1 MAEEAKEEAT
11 EKKGGGKGIIIILLV
26 VMILLIIGIGVLTFF
41 LLTSKNH
48 EGGGDSAAAEQ
59 HASAEHGDAKE
70 EVKDGIVRSYSPKY
84 KQYDPPEPGAAP
96 QYFAMEPFVVNFKGQ
111 GQAKFL
117 AVTIKFMTHYPQLV
131 KDMENYRPML
141 RNDITAMLRIQ
152 TYTEL
157 NQDNGQQ
164 VLADKILKIAK
175 ADLEKNNIYPDLLE
189 AVYFDRF
196 VMQ

>member
-1 MAEEAKEEAT
+1 MAEEAKEEAP
-11 EKKGGGKGIIIILLV
+11 EKKSGGKGIIIILLV
-26 VMILLIIGIGVLTFF
+26 IMILLIIGIGVLTFF
-41 LLTSKNH
+41 LLTSKGH
-48 EGGGDSAAAEQ
+48 EGAASETPEQ
-59 HASAEHGDAKE
+59 HAAAEHGDAKAQ
-70 EVKDGIVRSYSPKY
+70 EVNDGVIRNYSPKY
-84 KQYDPPEPGAAP
+84 KQYEPPEPGSPP

-131 KDMENYRPML
+131 KDLENYRPML

-152 TYTEL
+152 TFTEL

-164 VLADKILKIAK
+164 VLGDKILRIAK

>member
-1 MAEEAKEEAT
+1 MAEEANEGAA
-11 EKKGGGKGIIIILLV
+11 EKKSSGKGIIIILLV

-48 EGGGDSAAAEQ
+48 EGGSQAEEQ
-59 HASAEHGDAKE
+59 HASAEHGNGKTE
-70 EVKDGIVRSYSPKY
+70 EVKDGVVRNYDPKY
-84 KQYDPPEPGAAP
+84 KQYDPPEPGSPP
-96 QYFAMEPFVVNFKGQ
+96 QYFAMQPFVVNFKGQ

-131 KDMENYRPML
+131 KDLENYRPML
-141 RNDITAMLRIQ
+141 RNDITALLRIQ

-164 VLADKILKIAK
+164 VLGDKILKIAK
-175 ADLEKNNIYPDLLE
+175 ADLGKNNIFPDLLE

>member
-1 MAEEAKEEAT
+1 MAEEAKEETT
-11 EKKGGGKGIIIILLV
+11 EKKSSGKGIIIILLV

-41 LLTSKNH
+41 LLSSKDH
-48 EGGGDSAAAEQ
+48 ESGKAETAAQ
-59 HASAEHGDAKE
+59 HASAEHGDGKAQ
-70 EVKDGIVRSYSPKY
+70 EVNDGVIRNYSPKY
-84 KQYDPPEPGAAP
+84 KQYDPPEPGSPP
-96 QYFAMEPFVVNFKGQ
+96 QYFAMQPFVVNFKGQ

-131 KDMENYRPML
+131 KDLENYRPML

-157 NQDNGQQ
+157 NQDNGQK
-164 VLADKILKIAK
+164 VLGDKILKIAK
-175 ADLEKNNIYPDLLE
+175 ADMEKNNIYPDLIE